1 MHPSSWIVP
10 IPISPSIPGQQG
22 LDPMSGIGSCL
33 HTGIQNLLGSKTM
46 EPITWDV
53 LGEWWLSPGS
63 ASQISIGRSDSFSMC
78 QRCLPTPESGNA
90 RKIKYSFLLAF
101 PVTPFCS
108 RAFSQGSG
116 DSWRWR
122 NRGTTGFSW
131 DPVASSRNGGWFFL
145 LDIIL
150 DILFL
155 KTQQSNQGGLNPQK
169 SLHPY
174 FSENPTRIQ
183 VSRVG
188 CTHPDPSTT
197 GFSQKFARYL

>member
-22 LDPMSGIGSCL
+22 LDPMSEIGSCL

-46 EPITWDV
+46 EPNTWDV

-78 QRCLPTPESGNA
+78 QRRLPTPESGNA

-108 RAFSQGSG
+108 RAFFPRQWRLVEMEKQRNNWIFLGSSG
-116 DSWRWR
+116 FLQKWGMVLPPGYYLGYFVPQD
-122 NRGTTGFSW
+122 TTEQPRRAQSI
-131 DPVASSRNGGWFFL
+131 FF
-145 LDIIL
+145 
-150 DILFL
+150 
-155 KTQQSNQGGLNPQK
+155 
-169 SLHPY
+169 
-174 FSENPTRIQ
+174 
-183 VSRVG
+183 
-188 CTHPDPSTT
+188 
-197 GFSQKFARYL
+197 

>member
-33 HTGIQNLLGSKTM
+33 HIGIQNLLGSKTM
-46 EPITWDV
+46 EPNTWDV

-155 KTQQSNQGGLNPQK
+155 KTQQSNQGGLNP
-169 SLHPY
+169 Y
-174 FSENPTRIQ
+174 FSENPTRIR